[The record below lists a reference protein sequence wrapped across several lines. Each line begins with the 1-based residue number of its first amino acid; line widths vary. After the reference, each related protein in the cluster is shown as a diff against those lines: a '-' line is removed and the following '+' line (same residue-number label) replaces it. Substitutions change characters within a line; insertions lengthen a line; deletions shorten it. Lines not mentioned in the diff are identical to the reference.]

1 MVCTCY
7 YCNLMLCEF
16 PVYSIDSAPENLLAT
31 PCIAPHQP
39 GTCFG
44 FVCSSLGT
52 MCLGLY
58 PHWPVCVIASYCPAL
73 PSAWVFQLMY
83 PTHSLRYLLLHLVLI
98 GNCMI
103 RFWPTDYIVLWL
115 RMSYRLQLLD
125 FAFLPSHLD
134 KTLSKWL
141 NSIFQSP
148 TCKDSNA
155 TYLIKC
161 C

>member
-16 PVYSIDSAPENLLAT
+16 PAYSIDPAPENLLAT

>member
-7 YCNLMLCEF
+7 SCNLTLCGF
-16 PVYSIDSAPENLLAT
+16 PVCRIDSAPENLLTT
-31 PCIAPHQP
+31 PCIAPYQP
-39 GTCFG
+39 GICFG
-44 FVCSSLGT
+44 FVCSSLRT

-58 PHWPVCVIASYCPAL
+58 SHWPVCVIASYCPSL
-73 PSAWVFQLMY
+73 PPAWVFQFMY
-83 PTHSLRYLLLHLVLI
+83 LTHSLRYLLPYLALT

-103 RFWPTDYIVLWL
+103 GFWPTDYIVLWL
-115 RMSYRLQLLD
+115 RVSYRLQLLN
-125 FAFLPSHLD
+125 FAFLLNHLD
-134 KTLSKWL
+134 MILSKWL
-141 NSIFQSP
+141 NSVFQSP